1 MVAPASDACAK
12 GQRLTGLVIASS
24 IAIDVG
30 ITAWYYVLTQLL
42 EVQDV
47 LRPALV
53 AAIGILA
60 FQGRSWARWTL
71 AGYYGLAAFVSFV
84 RFFFRISEPEQFPLL
99 FLALAVL
106 YGALLLT
113 LALSANIDAFF
124 LSKKKHRIHR
134 QLDGL

>member
-1 MVAPASDACAK
+1 MVAPTSGACAK
-12 GQRLTGLVIASS
+12 GQRLTGFVIASS

-30 ITAWYYVLTQLL
+30 ITASYYVLTHLFTL
-42 EVQDV
+42 QDV
-47 LRPALV
+47 VRPALV
-53 AAIGILA
+53 AIIGIVA

-84 RFFFRISEPEQFPLL
+84 RFFFRMSDPEQLPLL

-106 YGALLLT
+106 YSVLLLT

-124 LSKKKHRIHR
+124 LSKKKHRIRR